1 MVYFKRTAIFFL
13 VVSAILI
20 VAAAIILF
28 ARGYHFNIG
37 SRKLGSQGILVA
49 NSAPDNAQIY
59 VDNEFISLTSDN
71 VYLKPGAYQISIRKE
86 GYSHWNKNFI
96 IKGEVVSRVD
106 AQLFSSNPSLTPL
119 TNSGIIRPY
128 LSPLKDKV
136 SYLILPDETQFTE
149 EEKGGLV
156 ISNLKTGTL
165 NLFKQHNLLLPFSL
179 MPSGAVPKKTVI
191 VFAHNEKNLLAFFYD
206 QFGNL
211 LSSYLLSLNGS
222 NGDYLDVTLSY
233 QSLLDKWW
241 LEKNIW
247 QEKIYET
254 AKPKIR
260 RVLQKNTYLVEESPD
275 KSKFLYFT
283 LSDAKL
289 PRVIEPALIGS
300 VPTEENRQLEQANF
314 YVYDK
319 KEDKNFLIKGY
330 SKEKREQIHAF
341 LTAVNEAENISLEDT
356 LKLGK
361 LFNQLTWYS
370 DSRHLVYSLN
380 DTISVMEYDGANRTL
395 VYSGPFEKNF
405 LAASSDGR
413 LVVLTNINPKKN
425 DLADLYSVSIK

>member
-319 KEDKNFLIKGY
+319 KEDKNFLIKSY

>member
-380 DTISVMEYDGANRTL
+380 DTISVMENDGANRTL